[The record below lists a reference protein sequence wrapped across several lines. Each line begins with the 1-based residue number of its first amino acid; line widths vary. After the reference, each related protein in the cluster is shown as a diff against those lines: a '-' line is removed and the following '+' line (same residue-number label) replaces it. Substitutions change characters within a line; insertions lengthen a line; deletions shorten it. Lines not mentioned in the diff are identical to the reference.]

1 MTAKEIDEFV
11 HSMTY
16 EDAAVSLHG
25 RLFWCLGLTYDAARN
40 EYAISVYEDNPGTG
54 EWVRDVFKCKSAFRD
69 ECMRHFLEDRYW
81 DGKSF
86 HEIAHDLEWAEL

>member
-1 MTAKEIDEFV
+1 MTTEKIGEFI

-16 EDAAVSLHG
+16 EDVPVLLNG
-25 RLFWCLGLTYDAARN
+25 RLYWCLGLTYDSTRN
-40 EYAISVYEDNPGTG
+40 KYAISVYEDNSKTG
-54 EWVRDVFKCKSAFRD
+54 EWVGDVFKCESESKD

-86 HEIAHDLEWAEL
+86 HEIAHDLEWADL